1 MFFCNKLNEFWTKT
15 RGTCLQIWNKLR
27 AAVAFKPNKWR
38 RAKKRKQIRVNCWR
52 KKATNRNRTN
62 AAYSTLKSM
71 LSTFSSWKLNFQEKA
86 FASFILLLTKK
97 FEKFEISFRSIRLR
111 AATGS
116 IDAVTHAQF
125 NFELHFTDIFICCM
139 SKPYPME
146 FNGKRETKE
155 FSSGVSP
162 NQISLQNSALN
173 RKVVEELSGC
183 SGDSME
189 LSCFCF
195 KMQQQMIRSWT
206 ILVR

>member
-1 MFFCNKLNEFWTKT
+1 MTKSQKKETNSCKLLKEKSHESESHKCRLFNTQKYVKYFQ
-15 RGTCLQIWNKLR
+15 LL
-27 AAVAFKPNKWR
+27 
-38 RAKKRKQIRVNCWR
+38 
-52 KKATNRNRTN
+52 KAQ
-62 AAYSTLKSM
+62 LPGKSFRFM
-71 LSTFSSWKLNFQEKA
+71 HSALD
-86 FASFILLLTKK
+86 KK
-97 FEKFEISFRSIRLR
+97 FEQFEISFRSIRLR

-195 KMQQQMIRSWT
+195 KMQQQMIRS
-206 ILVR
+206 